1 MTCDNC
7 ERLEKENEVLK
18 NIIKQFPTLADGSIA
33 VPGMAVFDAGCQIS
47 DSSPLEIPY
56 VSICIRWIDY
66 EGHGYVDEID
76 DWYSTYELAKSAKL
90 SDAEN

>member
-1 MTCDNC
+1 MTCENC

-33 VPGMAVFDAGCQIS
+33 IPGMEVFDAGCQLT
-47 DSSPLEIPY
+47 DSSPLEVPH
-56 VSICIRWIDY
+56 VSICVRWIDCDA
-66 EGHGYVDEID
+66 HGYVDGLD
-76 DWYSTYELAKSAKL
+76 DWYSTYESAKSAKL